1 MVKHEALPK
10 LKRFNT
16 LVLMCV
22 IFFSCAL
29 LILFNFYTIKIL
41 STSRAWVNGESQYS
55 KGQIDAVRHLI
66 TYIYSENPSQWEMFK
81 EELSVPQG
89 DHLARV
95 TLTNNGSIGLI
106 KKGLIAG
113 KNHEEDLDDMIW
125 LFKNFKSVL
134 FLKKAIHEW
143 EQGDVLIHKINLI
156 GNEIHQKIQA
166 SQLDEQSKQKTLSQ
180 ISAISDELNIN
191 EQNFSNTLG
200 EGTRKIRDYLIYLN
214 IFFILI
220 IISAVS
226 LYYSIMV
233 KKLMI
238 SRQEIVE
245 TNKNLVITNIELDKF
260 VYNTTHDLRSPIASL
275 KGLIE
280 VIKSEDDINLI
291 KSYLDLMTQNL
302 DKQDQFISDIIDYSK
317 NKKQKTSLESLS
329 LKKIIN
335 DAIAQFKYIENVNQ
349 ITFKKEI
356 NLDIIYNN
364 SLRLQIILNN
374 IISNAIKYA
383 VETKEKKWISIK
395 TYSLNKSCIIE
406 IEDNGIG
413 IKKEFQ
419 SKIFD
424 MFFVTNSNKGTGL
437 GLYIVKE
444 AVENLNGN
452 IIVESEINVGSKFTI
467 TLPIQ
472 EKI

>member
-1 MVKHEALPK
+1 M
-10 LKRFNT
+10 
-16 LVLMCV
+16 
-22 IFFSCAL
+22 
-29 LILFNFYTIKIL
+29 
-41 STSRAWVNGESQYS
+41 
-55 KGQIDAVRHLI
+55 
-66 TYIYSENPSQWEMFK
+66 
-81 EELSVPQG
+81 
-89 DHLARV
+89 
-95 TLTNNGSIGLI
+95 
-106 KKGLIAG
+106 
-113 KNHEEDLDDMIW
+113 
-125 LFKNFKSVL
+125 
-134 FLKKAIHEW
+134 
-143 EQGDVLIHKINLI
+143 
-156 GNEIHQKIQA
+156 
-166 SQLDEQSKQKTLSQ
+166 
-180 ISAISDELNIN
+180 
-191 EQNFSNTLG
+191 
-200 EGTRKIRDYLIYLN
+200 
-214 IFFILI
+214 
-220 IISAVS
+220 
-226 LYYSIMV
+226 
-233 KKLMI
+233 
-238 SRQEIVE
+238 
-245 TNKNLVITNIELDKF
+245 
-260 VYNTTHDLRSPIASL
+260 
-275 KGLIE
+275 
-280 VIKSEDDINLI
+280 
-291 KSYLDLMTQNL
+291 
-302 DKQDQFISDIIDYSK
+302 
-317 NKKQKTSLESLS
+317 
-329 LKKIIN
+329 KKIIN

-452 IIVESEINVGSKFTI
+452 IIVESEINVGSKFII

>member
-1 MVKHEALPK
+1 MIKHETLPK
-10 LKRFNT
+10 LKHFNT
-16 LVLMCV
+16 LVLICV
-22 IFFSCAL
+22 IFFSCTL
-29 LILFNFYTIKIL
+29 LIFINYYTIKIL
-41 STSRAWVNGESQYS
+41 STSRAWVNGESHYS

-66 TYIYSENPSQWEMFK
+66 TYIYSEDPSNWEMFK

-89 DHLARV
+89 DRLARV
-95 TLTNNGSIGLI
+95 AITNSGNIDLI
-106 KKGLIAG
+106 KKGLRAG
-113 KNHEEDLDDMIW
+113 RNHEKDLDDMIW
-125 LFKNFKSVL
+125 LFENFKSIS

-143 EQGDVLIHKINLI
+143 EHGDILINNIALI
-156 GNEIHQKIQA
+156 GNEIHQKIKTA
-166 SQLDEQSKQKTLSQ
+166 HFSEQFKQKTLTQ
-180 ISAISDELNIN
+180 ISTISNELNIN

-200 EGTRKIRDYLIYLN
+200 EGTREVRDCLIYIN

-220 IISAVS
+220 IICAVS
-226 LYYSIMV
+226 LYYAIMV
-233 KKLMI
+233 KKLI
-238 SRQEIVE
+238 HSRQEIVE
-245 TNKNLVITNIELDKF
+245 TNKNLVIANIELDKF
-260 VYNTTHDLRSPIASL
+260 VYNASHDLRSPIASL

-280 VIKSEDDINLI
+280 IIKPEDNINLI
-291 KSYLDLMTQNL
+291 KSYLDLMSQNL
-302 DKQDQFISDIIDYSK
+302 DKQDKFISDIIDYSK
-317 NKKQKTSLESLS
+317 NKKQKTAFEFIS

-335 DAIAQFKYIENVNQ
+335 DVIAQFKYIKNANT
-349 ITFKKEI
+349 ITIKKEI
-356 NLDIIYNN
+356 NLDVIYND

-383 VETKEKKWISIK
+383 DNSKEKKWISIK
-395 TYSLNKSCIIE
+395 TYSSNKSCIIE

-452 IIVESEINVGSKFTI
+452 IVVYSDINVGSKFI
-467 TLPIQ
+467 ISFPIQ
-472 EKI
+472 EEI

>member
-317 NKKQKTSLESLS
+317 NKKPLL
-329 LKKIIN
+329 
-335 DAIAQFKYIENVNQ
+335 
-349 ITFKKEI
+349 
-356 NLDIIYNN
+356 NL
-364 SLRLQIILNN
+364 
-374 IISNAIKYA
+374 
-383 VETKEKKWISIK
+383 
-395 TYSLNKSCIIE
+395 
-406 IEDNGIG
+406 
-413 IKKEFQ
+413 
-419 SKIFD
+419 
-424 MFFVTNSNKGTGL
+424 
-437 GLYIVKE
+437 
-444 AVENLNGN
+444 
-452 IIVESEINVGSKFTI
+452 
-467 TLPIQ
+467 
-472 EKI
+472 

>member
-1 MVKHEALPK
+1 MVKHDTLPK

-16 LVLMCV
+16 FVLMCV
-22 IFFSCAL
+22 ILFSCAL
-29 LILFNFYTIKIL
+29 LIFINFYTIKIL

-66 TYIYSENPSQWEMFK
+66 TYIYSENPPQWEMFK

-89 DHLARV
+89 DCLARV
-95 TLTNNGSIGLI
+95 TLTNNGSIDLI

-113 KNHEEDLDDMIW
+113 KNNEKDLDDMIW
-125 LFKNFKSVL
+125 LFKNFKSVS

-143 EQGDVLIHKINLI
+143 EHGDVLINKINLI
-156 GNEIHQKIQA
+156 GNEVHQKILTLK
-166 SQLDEQSKQKTLSQ
+166 LDEESRQKTLSQ
-180 ISAISDELNIN
+180 ISTISNELNIN

-200 EGTRKIRDYLIYLN
+200 EGTRKVKDYLIYIN

-220 IISAVS
+220 IICAVS
-226 LYYSIMV
+226 LYYAIMV
-233 KKLMI
+233 KKLI
-238 SRQEIVE
+238 LSRQEIVE
-245 TNKNLVITNIELDKF
+245 TNKNLVIANIELDKF

-280 VIKSEDDINLI
+280 IIKPEDNINLI
-291 KSYLDLMTQNL
+291 KGYLDLMSQNL
-302 DKQDQFISDIIDYSK
+302 DKQDQFISEIIDYAK
-317 NKKQKTSLESLS
+317 NKKQKPSFKFLS

-335 DAIAQFKYIENVNQ
+335 DAIAQFKYIKNVNT
-349 ITFKKEI
+349 ITIKKEI
-356 NLDIIYNN
+356 NLDVIYND

-374 IISNAIKYA
+374 IISNAIKYTD
-383 VETKEKKWISIK
+383 ESKEKKWISIK

-413 IKKEFQ
+413 INKENL
-419 SKIFD
+419 SKIFN
-424 MFFVTNSNKGTGL
+424 MFFVTNSEKGTGL

-444 AVENLNGN
+444 AIENINGK
-452 IIVESEINVGSKFTI
+452 IIVQSEINVGSKFTI
-467 TLPIQ
+467 TLPYQ
-472 EKI
+472 EEI